1 MVSSGDRGNSSM
13 SGFLLCIRLPELFR
27 IWSSLN
33 FESGVLNGNP
43 LQYSCLENPREGGTW
58 WAAVYGVAQSRT
70 RLKRLSSSSSSSSSR
85 LQQTSESLGSGG
97 ESWSEAGEEG
107 EGEEG
112 CVKMQTVVAPPPGF
126 MIPRRSQ
133 MRSSNVHVK

>member
-13 SGFLLCIRLPELFR
+13 SGFLLCICLPELFR

-43 LQYSCLENPREGGTW
+43 LQCSCLENPREGGTW

-70 RLKRLSSSSSSSSSR
+70 QLKRLSSSSR